1 MSYCVEK
8 VMVIKNTIKNNP
20 SRLFEV
26 YRGALDLLLDLRT
39 YAMQQNAMQQ
49 NANLENEITLI
60 DQNITELLKTVTP
73 ELVQKYFPD
82 FYIQ

>member
-1 MSYCVEK
+1 MLQVLQYKIES
-8 VMVIKNTIKNNP
+8 
-20 SRLFEV
+20 
-26 YRGALDLLLDLRT
+26 
-39 YAMQQNAMQQ
+39 NAMQQ